1 MNIFLLVCP
10 VCDSCETIFIRS
22 WRGNEEM
29 TDEELLLQ
37 AANVPTVF
45 VDGFGGYR
53 KINGVLR
60 CIGYVIGSGAQFN
73 LVMSLAGAEAT
84 NRMTREAL
92 DEKPTKGIRIWE
104 RAGLAH

>member
-1 MNIFLLVCP
+1 
-10 VCDSCETIFIRS
+10 
-22 WRGNEEM
+22 M

-37 AANVPTVF
+37 AASAPTIF

-60 CIGYVIGSGAQFN
+60 CIGYVIGNGPQLT

-92 DEKPTKGIRIWE
+92 DEKPTHAVHIWGGT
-104 RAGLAH
+104 ALAH